1 MKNKITIAML
11 LFVLPLISGCVTTTD
26 KEGQVMF
33 SDALRQ
39 RGTNPYIENPVVK
52 DLEHRIRA
60 IASAPEVKKQ
70 HVLGPRN
77 REILRNF
84 EDRFD
89 LQKMLKWLEISRTPK
104 PAELMYKVTGTDQ
117 GCDIHAD
124 TATFP
129 LEIGESRT
137 YKWDFLE
144 GDCKDGVA
152 HGIGRAQSAE
162 GEPDAFFTGKFDNGM
177 MVEGVFDAPLKDGS
191 FVTQLGGVTNG
202 VLTARAL
209 TSIYRQNGFET
220 NRFGDFNEFGYIN
233 GFGVVIWNYT
243 NLMMIRSAGEFT
255 GDSNGD
261 KLHGF
266 AAWQDLR
273 KWGDGKVRN
282 VWLGQYQNGKGE
294 GLLGWTNGVNDLAV
308 AEYKN
313 GKKNGVSYEQYVDVT
328 GDYHEFMVGT
338 FRNGK
343 KHGTVRKK
351 TANSFNDA
359 YYVTETYSNGHQ
371 TGTSDQPPI
380 NMGQIFAIAAGAAVI
395 GASDISE
402 AAKIEV
408 AGALTADVIG
418 NTGGT
423 NMASLQSSF
432 AQRAQSVSSG
442 NSGNASSSSSTGG
455 DGITVEHVQISCPDT
470 GVSNMIP
477 VPYRTK
483 ICRRAAIDFA
493 TTYACNKL
501 DQERVTRNCKAA
513 CGNSQCLQN

>member
-1 MKNKITIAML
+1 
-11 LFVLPLISGCVTTTD
+11 
-26 KEGQVMF
+26 MF
-33 SDALRQ
+33 ADALRQ

-60 IASAPEVKKQ
+60 IASAPQNLNQKSF
-70 HVLGPRN
+70 GPRDM
-77 REILRNF
+77 EILSNF
-84 EDRFD
+84 EDRFNF
-89 LQKMLKWLEISRTPK
+89 QEMMTWI
-104 PAELMYKVTGTDQ
+104 ELARSFDAAKKLYAVTGNESD
-117 GCDIHAD
+117 CDINSD
-124 TATFP
+124 TASFI
-129 LEIGESRT
+129 IGHNEARAFNWVLD
-137 YKWDFLE
+137 KGE
-144 GDCKDGVA
+144 CKDGKA
-152 HGIGRAQSAE
+152 HGIGYAISTDTGSPAL
-162 GEPDAFFTGKFDNGM
+162 FTGRFDNGT
-177 MVEGVFDAPLKDGS
+177 MVEGVFSAPVKDDR
-191 FVTQLGGVTNG
+191 FAIQIGGVTNG
-202 VLTARAL
+202 ILTARSL
-209 TSIYRQNGFET
+209 SSISRKTGYVGLRY
-220 NRFGDFNEFGYIN
+220 GDFDESGQFS
-233 GFGVVIWNYT
+233 GFGVNIWNYT
-243 NLMMIRSAGEFT
+243 DAMLVRGIGNFE
-255 GDSNGD
+255 NG
-261 KLHGF
+261 KAHGF
-266 AAWQDLR
+266 YASQAKR
-273 KWGDGKVRN
+273 NWGDGKVWNAWIGEYR
-282 VWLGQYQNGKGE
+282 NGKGE
-294 GLLGWTNGVNDLAV
+294 GLLGWTNGVNDLAI

-313 GKKNGVSYEQYVDVT
+313 GKKNGVSYEQYIDVT

-442 NSGNASSSSSTGG
+442 NSGNASSAGSNTGG
-455 DGITVEHVQISCPDT
+455 SGITVEQVAISCPDT
-470 GVSNMIP
+470 GVSQTIP
-477 VPYRTK
+477 VPYRTQ

>member
-1 MKNKITIAML
+1 MKRKTTLAL
-11 LFVLPLISGCVTTTD
+11 LIFVLPLVNGCVTTTNT
-26 KEGQVMF
+26 EGQVMF

-39 RGTNPYIENPVVK
+39 HGTNPYIENPVVK
-52 DLEHRIRA
+52 DLERRIRA
-60 IASAPEVKKQ
+60 IASAPIVKNSR
-70 HVLGPRN
+70 VLGPRN

-89 LQKMLKWLEISRTPK
+89 YN
-104 PAELMYKVTGTDQ
+104 ELMTWIDLSRAGSAARTLYPKVGNNKDCKIL
-117 GCDIHAD
+117 GD
-124 TATFP
+124 TAAFPTVSGKSETFDWI
-129 LEIGESRT
+129 LKNGECQGG
-137 YKWDFLE
+137 K
-144 GDCKDGVA
+144 A
-152 HGIGRAQSAE
+152 HGIGIAVTRNGNLPKFQ
-162 GEPDAFFTGKFDNGM
+162 GRFDNGM
-177 MVEGVFDAPLKDGS
+177 MIEGVFEMTLDDGRS
-191 FVTQLGGVTNG
+191 LIQIGGVTND
-202 VLTARAL
+202 VITARAL
-209 TSIYRQNGFET
+209 TSIYDPNGISIH
-220 NRFGDFNEFGYIN
+220 RFGDFNDAGVIN
-233 GFGVVIWNYT
+233 GFGIHIRNYT
-243 NLMMIRSAGEFT
+243 NMMVVLRAG
-255 GDSNGD
+255 DMVND
-261 KLHGF
+261 RMHGF
-266 AAWQDLR
+266 SAVQALR
-273 KWGDGKVRN
+273 KWGDGKVWH
-282 VWLGQYQNGKGE
+282 VWLGEYRNGKGE
-294 GLLGWTNGVNDLAV
+294 GLLSWTNGVNDLIV

-313 GKKNGVSYEQYVDVT
+313 GKKHGVSYEQYVDVT
-328 GDYHEFMVGT
+328 GDYHEFMIGT
-338 FRNGK
+338 FQNGK

-442 NSGNASSSSSTGG
+442 NTGNTSSSSSAGG
-455 DGITVEHVQISCPDT
+455 NGITVEQVPISCPDT
-470 GVSNMIP
+470 GVSNTIP
-477 VPYRTK
+477 VPYRTQ

-501 DQERVTRNCKAA
+501 DQERVARNCEAA